1 MKNTRKLV
9 IEHNILTS
17 SEEKLP
23 TIILDGSLWGGDFE
37 NLASENMDEPFTYD
51 HNDGFNKFTHQ
62 KVKYSQTFL
71 RTGKTDEQLLSE
83 YK

>member
-1 MKNTRKLV
+1 MRKLV

-23 TIILDGSLWGGDFE
+23 TIILDGSLWGADFE
-37 NLASENMDEPFTYD
+37 NLASEGIDDPITYE

-62 KVKYSQTFL
+62 KVTYSQTFI
-71 RTGKTDEQLLSE
+71 RTEKTDDQLLEE